1 MVFQK
6 GILLCIDRRRFTLT
20 IYMCAAIRF
29 DYVFNDSPTTWSL
42 SSWFLFSH
50 CAAGNTDIT
59 GIWNDCWCSVWSQ
72 STFECFDLFLP
83 RFSTPLNER
92 VINFKLIFAAGCCSG
107 AVRYCAFRRILWIFL
122 TFGGRTKMASLAIP
136 CIIFEICH
144 RGCDTCHFWL

>member
-1 MVFQK
+1 MTAQPLEAFRLGFFLV
-6 GILLCIDRRRFTLT
+6 IALLVTL
-20 IYMCAAIRF
+20 ISQGFGMIVGAAFGVKVRLNVSIF
-29 DYVFNDSPTTWSL
+29 
-42 SSWFLFSH
+42 
-50 CAAGNTDIT
+50 
-59 GIWNDCWCSVWSQ
+59 
-72 STFECFDLFLP
+72 FLP